1 MLPCILVHFCY
12 GLKLY
17 ARPLLCHACLLV
29 NLATHPFV
37 YRRGRMVMKK
47 PRIVIVGAGMA
58 GLTAAHRLHAAASG
72 DLFDLCVVEAG
83 HRLGGRILTSVF
95 AGDRVE
101 MGATWIHG
109 IGGSPIHAI
118 AHDIAALAGDREP
131 WERMDG
137 FPSDPLT
144 VAEGGA
150 LVDPYVV
157 VDPVTSL
164 YRRLMDSA
172 RAGDATVDPKRPGVG
187 PFLRHGLQEYRSSRG
202 GSSGCGEWS
211 LEELE
216 ECVFA
221 MHEFMERTCTSADD
235 LNELDLAAES
245 EYRDYP
251 GDQITIAKGYSQ
263 IVEHLASALPPGMI
277 RLGRRL
283 RRIEWCSDGDG
294 DGQPVRLHFEG
305 EHSAMAADHV
315 IVTVSLGVLKAGLG
329 KAGGDTSG
337 VKFSPPLPAF
347 KQEAIERLGFGVV
360 DKLFME
366 IEGDDGGGGFPF
378 LQIAF
383 AHEEREGR
391 RLVTGIPRWM
401 RRTASICP
409 IYRGSRVLLAWF
421 AGREA
426 LDLEALLDEEIIR
439 GVHATLDAFLPAD
452 VTCGGGDKV
461 DRRCNERGAAS
472 SPPRIARVKRSGWG
486 RDPLFLGSYSY
497 VAVGSSGA
505 DLDLMAEP
513 LPRLCGDP
521 KEKEDRS
528 ASPPPPSPPPPLQ
541 ILFAGEATHRTHY
554 STTHGAYLS
563 GAREANRLLQ
573 HYCYTSAA

>member
-1 MLPCILVHFCY
+1 
-12 GLKLY
+12 
-17 ARPLLCHACLLV
+17 
-29 NLATHPFV
+29 
-37 YRRGRMVMKK
+37 MVMKK
-47 PRIVIVGAGMA
+47 PRVVIVGAGMA
-58 GLTAAHRLHAAASG
+58 GLTAAHRLHAAATG

-118 AHDIAALAGDREP
+118 ARDIAALAGDCVP

-202 GSSGCGEWS
+202 GNSCCDEWS

-216 ECVFA
+216 ESVFA

-245 EYRDYP
+245 EYKDYP

-283 RRIEWCSDGDG
+283 RRIEWCSDGG
-294 DGQPVRLHFEG
+294 PVRLHFEG

-329 KAGGDTSG
+329 KGGGDTSG

-347 KQEAIERLGFGVV
+347 KREAIERLGFGVV

-366 IEGDDGGGGFPF
+366 IEGAADEGGRFPF

-383 AHEEREGR
+383 THEEREGKR
-391 RLVTGIPRWM
+391 RVAGIPRWM

-439 GVHATLDAFLPAD
+439 GVHATLHAFLPAD
-452 VTCGGGDKV
+452 VTCGGGDDDKV
-461 DRRCNERGAAS
+461 DRGWNERGAAA

-505 DLDLMAEP
+505 DLDVMAEP

-521 KEKEDRS
+521 KEEEEEEEDRG
-528 ASPPPPSPPPPLQ
+528 ASPLQ

-563 GAREANRLLQ
+563 GVREANRLLQ
-573 HYCYTSAA
+573 HYRYTSAA